1 MKPAKGSKGIQSGGG
16 LVSVNKVVR
25 CRYVLISV
33 LVLSGPLAG
42 TAGGQQVRQS
52 GVGAFTIEAGGGT
65 IGSLAGVL
73 AGLAIARPD
82 RCNVDD
88 LKCTLAGLG
97 AGGIGGTIGATV
109 GSVVAGRAAG
119 TRPSTPGAFVGAVAG
134 AFAGAGFVHL
144 LTEEVN
150 LHLGKPVTLVV
161 FSLAQGVLTA
171 AGSRIGASLR
181 R

>member
-1 MKPAKGSKGIQSGGG
+1 MPAR
-16 LVSVNKVVR
+16 KVACRR
-25 CRYVLISV
+25 CALITVVL
-33 LVLSGPLAG
+33 LSGPLAA
-42 TAGGQQVRQS
+42 TAEGQQARQS
-52 GVGAFTIEAGGGT
+52 GVRAFAIEAGGGT
-65 IGSLAGVL
+65 IGSLGGVL

-97 AGGIGGTIGATV
+97 AAGVGGTIGATL
-109 GSVVAGRAAG
+109 GAVVAGRSSG
-119 TRPSTPGAFVGAVAG
+119 TNPSTPGAFVGAVAG
-134 AFAGAGFVHL
+134 AFAGAGIVHL

-150 LHLGKPVTLVV
+150 LHLGKPVTLVA

-171 AGSRIGASLR
+171 AGSRLGASLR